1 MTISNH
7 DMSVLDTSTKKVLT
21 DLFAKPNFLERVP
34 GTFGGGAIGTGS
46 WYEPRTYQGELN
58 GNLIT
63 EIHVDITG
71 LGCKGTAQGDVIGLN
86 TGGLSAEI
94 GRHNINTYGI
104 VYRIEMICLETPT
117 QKTATY
123 ELDIDV
129 MGHASQIAYDGAA
142 TRTLLASAANHAI
155 GKITVSNTP
164 AITENDYLY
173 LGEGDTGATTGVY
186 GGGQFII
193 RFIGHRALTA

>member
-34 GTFGGGAIGTGS
+34 GTFGPGAVGT
-46 WYEPRTYQGELN
+46 YMEPRTYRGELN
-58 GNLIT
+58 GHIIN
-63 EIHVDITG
+63 EIHVDLTG
-71 LGCKGTAQGDVIGLN
+71 LANAGTDTYAI
-86 TGGLSAEI
+86 GLSAGGYCYI
-94 GRHNINTYGI
+94 GRHTLATHGI
-104 VYRIEMICLETPT
+104 VYRIEMIWVETPT
-117 QKTATY
+117 QATATY
-123 ELDIDV
+123 TLDIDV
-129 MGHASQIAYDGAA
+129 MGHASQIAYDDAA

-155 GKITVSNTP
+155 GKMTVSNTP